1 MVPCD
6 TLPEGLPN
14 DVVTRLEVLLRQSAW
29 YTRVGFCFALWFVE
43 NATSLLFLE
52 WGRFS
57 RIDLSRARHRFRR
70 LAHHRL
76 DILVLVAKLLK
87 SLVQIA
93 IYSDARVER
102 HFGNH
107 RRAWRRNRAEYREKL
122 VQIDQARATPA
133 PPVPAPLA
141 DPAVVPPETYLA
153 WREEDE
159 DDA

>member
-87 SLVQIA
+87 SLVA
-93 IYSDARVER
+93 IYSDAGLSVTLGIIGARGDGIAPNTAKNWFRLIKRVQ
-102 HFGNH
+102 HLPH
-107 RRAWRRNRAEYREKL
+107 RSQRRSPIPQLCLQKP
-122 VQIDQARATPA
+122 I
-133 PPVPAPLA
+133 
-141 DPAVVPPETYLA
+141 
-153 WREEDE
+153 
-159 DDA
+159 